1 MAKKYT
7 IVFINI
13 NDRAYLKCG
22 YIHCDFIKSIG
33 LVVPMW
39 MQADI
44 TDIILESCNDKIPL
58 SSRSTRIEFSLFLS
72 GENIPV

>member
-33 LVVPMW
+33 LVVPM
-39 MQADI
+39 
-44 TDIILESCNDKIPL
+44 
-58 SSRSTRIEFSLFLS
+58 
-72 GENIPV
+72 